1 MIRLLTT
8 LMLAISLLVL
18 PSCEEPKTHGTMR
31 INLEQGTRSI
41 VPSGYPLEV
50 EEYRIT
56 GEGPQGADFE
66 VKTER
71 TSITIEG
78 LIAGEWIL
86 EAEGMNSHGD
96 VLVRGDTVFAFSAS
110 NPSTTIT
117 LDELIGTGSLKVTLE
132 WDPSLIV
139 GDAEVEL
146 SIRPQY
152 GSDTEKV
159 LTLSSINEAAGTA
172 SYSGSGYDAGSYV
185 LSAKLYDSGILVAG
199 SAEAVRIAGDQE
211 SEGKIVFDLNKNP
224 TEPGTLEIINSTG
237 VPVTFTI
244 EGIDDT
250 VEADTEISVS
260 LVSSADSVENY
271 QVSWYLNGEKL
282 GEGSTLKLT
291 PSLGVHRLDAVASSS
306 LIGSTSSATLNFEA
320 VTSVAEGVPNQGG
333 IVRDGTGGLNLGS
346 DTLVHFMPNG
356 NLMIFSNEDRT
367 VQIGRI
373 LRNSIT
379 IEHEMSFSSLGITGT
394 VSTFAVDEYSSSV
407 YKVLVGVNNPF
418 AVKLYNYSPSNHS
431 MTKAVEANASHMHID
446 HTAEQDVAPVYCD
459 HAAIA
464 LKMDNSG
471 IIVVMDRD
479 RKYMNYILFRLDE
492 TSPEDF
498 VITNRSVMGLSENGI
513 IPYLMTNSKDGYAFA
528 APQLYNVI
536 LKYKDAQGSLSEG
549 FIEFAA
555 DEFVD
560 TPTGLAFISDSTMLV
575 QTSEYLTVIEQESA
589 SHWIRKNS
597 EIMDSPSTSG
607 LSSSSDYKY
616 AYYIDQ
622 TNDELVTLAIV
633 DSGQSYTEIARTPL
647 ELDGADTI
655 AISPSGV
662 NMVLMDESNPDSLA
676 IMRIKR

>member
-8 LMLAISLLVL
+8 LMLAISLLAL

-41 VPSGYPLEV
+41 VPSGYPVEV

-139 GDAEVEL
+139 GNAEVEL

-306 LIGSTSSATLNFEA
+306 LIGSTSSATVNFEA

-492 TSPEDF
+492 TSPEGF

-513 IPYLMTNSKDGYAFA
+513 IPYLMTNS
-528 APQLYNVI
+528 
-536 LKYKDAQGSLSEG
+536 GSLQKGVG
-549 FIEFAA
+549 FEFI
-555 DEFVD
+555 
-560 TPTGLAFISDSTMLV
+560 G
-575 QTSEYLTVIEQESA
+575 TS
-589 SHWIRKNS
+589 H
-597 EIMDSPSTSG
+597 
-607 LSSSSDYKY
+607 
-616 AYYIDQ
+616 
-622 TNDELVTLAIV
+622 
-633 DSGQSYTEIARTPL
+633 
-647 ELDGADTI
+647 
-655 AISPSGV
+655 
-662 NMVLMDESNPDSLA
+662 
-676 IMRIKR
+676 